1 MKLDA
6 ARPQLP
12 IGWPL
17 LPVPDAAGR
26 LEYPSLAKSV
36 QENLRVILSTRAG
49 EQLMHPG
56 YGAGLVD
63 FIGQP
68 DTVTTRRRVY
78 DRVKESV
85 ERWER
90 RIELLRVDVTPTSDG
105 SGVLKVHLAYR
116 LRRSGALHSLGVNLE
131 LNA

>member
-6 ARPQLP
+6 PRPRLP

-17 LPVPDAAGR
+17 FPLPDDAGR
-26 LEYPSLAKSV
+26 LQFPVLATSV
-36 QENLRVILSTRAG
+36 QDNLRVILSTRAG

-63 FIGQP
+63 FVGQP
-68 DTVTTRRRVY
+68 DTVTTRRRVH

-90 RIELLRVDVTPTSDG
+90 RIELLRVDVTSSANDPG
-105 SGVLKVHLAYR
+105 ILKVHIAYR
-116 LRRSGALHSLGVNLE
+116 LRRNGALHSLGINLE
-131 LNA
+131 LNT